1 MEREGKQSLT
11 DRTALRSLLVPYS
24 RELLREKPF
33 VNFAVLWLFAKVF
46 FAKFGAW
53 CPLVW

>member
-33 VNFAVLWLFAKVF
+33 MNFAVLWLFAKVF